1 MKMKQNNKFMWFA
14 VISIAFTLLFMIT
27 VAFLFWNQL
36 LPGEQFFLAEL
47 IKENFSYIFTAIFLL
62 LVCLGF
68 GLDWVFRFYIL
79 PIDKLT
85 EETILIHSVNPSHRI
100 HSEGSG
106 EVVRLAKVIN
116 EWAEHFEELK
126 NNIEKRVR
134 QAKSEAEEEK
144 NILAAIMAE
153 LPEGVLICNREGQI
167 LLYNNRA
174 KRFLIG
180 DKDDSFQKALGGNE
194 SGRFIGLGRS
204 VFSIIDKNLIVHAV
218 DEIAEKLKRKETNVV
233 SYFIVADNQDRLL
246 RVEAVPIHNNHREFK
261 GFILTLHDITQQFE
275 SDSRID
281 SLLQSLRRG
290 IRGSLASL
298 RAAIEAIREFP
309 DMDRFQLDI
318 FRKIIHEESLTIGK
332 IVDKADSDSTFR
344 LRTRWPLVQMK
355 AQDLLESIKR
365 KTKDKLGIQIN
376 IVKCSDKIRIQVDSY
391 SIILA
396 TLFLL
401 NQLKK
406 ETNSKEF
413 DCIFEKKG
421 RFINLDLLWHG
432 SPVKI
437 EMLKKWDEQFISIE
451 NESLPLTLKEVV
463 KHHDGEIWSY
473 SFKDSGKSYLRFLLP
488 AIEVSEPKHF
498 SRPTIL
504 IESRPEFY
512 DFDLFSQPGQN
523 PKLDNRMLEELSYTV
538 FDTETTGLNPS
549 QGDEIISIGAIR
561 IINCNLLYEENFD
574 QLIDPRR
581 SLPFESI
588 QIHGIKPEMLH
599 KQPTID
605 KVLTLFYKFSEDTIL
620 VAHNAAF
627 DMRMLQEKEE
637 KTGVKFSNPV
647 LDTLLLSSVVHPSQ
661 QDHNLE
667 AIAERLGVSIVGRH
681 TALGDAI
688 ATGEIFLKLI
698 PLLANQ
704 GIYTLKEARLASRKT
719 FYARKK
725 Y

>member
-1 MKMKQNNKFMWFA
+1 MKQNNKFMWFA
-14 VISIAFTLLFMIT
+14 VVSIAFTLLFIIT
-27 VAFLFWNQL
+27 VAFLFWHQL
-36 LPGEQFFLAEL
+36 LPEEKFFLAKL
-47 IKENFSYIFTAIFLL
+47 IKQNFLYIFTAIFLL

-79 PIDKLT
+79 PLDKLT
-85 EETILIHSVNPSHRI
+85 EETNLIHSVNPSHRI
-100 HSEGSG
+100 HSEGSA

-116 EWAEHFEELK
+116 IWAQHFEELQ
-126 NNIEKRVR
+126 NNIEKRIR
-134 QAKSEAEEEK
+134 QAKSESEEEK
-144 NILAAIMAE
+144 NILAALMAE
-153 LPEGVLICNREGQI
+153 LPEGVIICNSEGQI
-167 LLYNNRA
+167 LLYNKRA

-180 DKDDSFQKALGGNE
+180 DKDNGFREALGGNE

-204 VFSIIDKNLIVHAV
+204 VFSIIDKNLVVHALE
-218 DEIAEKLKRKETNVV
+218 EIADKLNRKETDAASYFVV
-233 SYFIVADNQDRLL
+233 SDNKDRLL
-246 RVEAVPIHNNHREFK
+246 RAEAVPILNNHRDFK

-275 SDSRID
+275 SDSRMD
-281 SLLQSLRRG
+281 SLFQSLRRG
-290 IRGSLASL
+290 IRGSLASV

-332 IVDKADSDSTFR
+332 IVDKADSDSTSR
-344 LRTRWPLVQMK
+344 IRTRWPLVQMK
-355 AQDLLESIKR
+355 AQDMLEAIKR
-365 KTKDKLGIQIN
+365 KAKDKLDIQIN
-376 IVKCSDKIRIQVDSY
+376 IEKCSEIIRIQVDSY
-391 SIILA
+391 SIVLA

-401 NQLKK
+401 NKLRK
-406 ETNSKEF
+406 ETNVNEF

-421 RFINLDLLWHG
+421 QFINLDFLWPG

-437 EMLKKWDEQFISIE
+437 EMLKKWDEQLISTEIE
-451 NESLPLTLKEVV
+451 SIPLTLKEVI

-473 SFKDSGKSYLRFLLP
+473 SCKDSRKSYIRLLLP
-488 AIEVSEPKHF
+488 STEALEQKNLGNL
-498 SRPTIL
+498 TIL
-504 IESRPEFY
+504 PESRPEFY
-512 DFDLFSQPGQN
+512 DFDLFNQPGQN
-523 PKLDNRMLEELSYTV
+523 TKLDNRSLDELSYTV

-561 IINCNLLYEENFD
+561 LINSNLLYEENFD

-581 SLPFESI
+581 PLPFESI
-588 QIHGIKPEMLH
+588 QIHGIKTEMLH
-599 KQPTID
+599 NQPTID
-605 KVLTLFYKFSEDTIL
+605 KVLPLFQKFSENTIL

-627 DMRMLQEKEE
+627 DMRMLQVKEE
-637 KTGVKFSNPV
+637 STGIKFLNPV
-647 LDTLLLSSVVHPSQ
+647 LDTLLLSAIVHPFQ
-661 QDHNLE
+661 KDHNME

-704 GIYTLKEARLASRKT
+704 GIHTLKEARLASRKT

>member
-1 MKMKQNNKFMWFA
+1 MKQNNKFMWFA
-14 VISIAFTLLFMIT
+14 VVSIAFTLLFIIT
-27 VAFLFWNQL
+27 VAFLFWHQL
-36 LPGEQFFLAEL
+36 LPGEQFFLKEI
-47 IKENFSYIFTAIFLL
+47 IKRNFLYIFTAVFLL
-62 LVCLGF
+62 LAGLGF

-79 PIDKLT
+79 PLDKLT
-85 EETILIHSVNPSHRI
+85 EETILINSVNPSHRI
-100 HSEGSG
+100 HPEGSG

-116 EWAEHFEELK
+116 EWAEHFEESQ
-126 NNIEKRVR
+126 NNIEKRIR
-134 QAKSEAEEEK
+134 QAKSESEEEK
-144 NILAAIMAE
+144 NILLALMAE
-153 LPEGVLICNREGQI
+153 LPEGVIICNREGQV
-167 LLYNNRA
+167 LLYNKRA

-180 DKDDSFQKALGGNE
+180 DKDNSFHEALGGNE

-218 DEIAEKLKRKETNVV
+218 DEIADKLKRKESDVA
-233 SYFIVADNQDRLL
+233 SYFVVADNQDRLL
-246 RVEAVPIHNNHREFK
+246 RVEAVPILNNHREFK

-290 IRGSLASL
+290 IRGSLASV

-318 FRKIIHEESLTIGK
+318 FRKIIHKESLTIGK
-332 IVDKADSDSTFR
+332 IVDKADSDSTSR
-344 LRTRWPLVQMK
+344 IRTRWPLVQMK
-355 AQDLLESIKR
+355 AQDMLEAIKR
-365 KTKDKLGIQIN
+365 KTKDKLDIQIN
-376 IVKCSDKIRIQVDSY
+376 IEKCSEKIRIQVDSY

-401 NQLKK
+401 NKLKK
-406 ETNSKEF
+406 ETNAKEF

-421 RFINLDLLWHG
+421 QFINLDLLWHG

-437 EMLKKWDEQFISIE
+437 EVLKKWDEQFISII
-451 NESLPLTLKEVV
+451 

-473 SFKDSGKSYLRFLLP
+473 SCKDSRKAYIRLLLP
-488 AIEVSEPKHF
+488 ATEALEPKNLGKL
-498 SRPTIL
+498 TIL
-504 IESRPEFY
+504 PESRPEFH
-512 DFDLFSQPGQN
+512 DFDLFNQPGQN
-523 PKLDNRMLEELSYTV
+523 TKLDNRSLDELSYTV

-561 IINCNLLYEENFD
+561 IINSNLLNEENFD

-599 KQPTID
+599 NQPYIE
-605 KVLTLFYKFSEDTIL
+605 KVLPLFHKFSEDTIL

-627 DMRMLQEKEE
+627 DMRMLQVKEE

-647 LDTLLLSSVVHPSQ
+647 LDTLLLSSVVHPVQ
-661 QDHNLE
+661 KDHNLE

-698 PLLANQ
+698 PLLAKQ
-704 GIYTLKEARLASRKT
+704 GIHTLKEARIASRKS

>member
-1 MKMKQNNKFMWFA
+1 MKQNNKFMWFA
-14 VISIAFTLLFMIT
+14 IVSIAFTLLFIIT
-27 VAFLFWNQL
+27 VAFLFWHQL
-36 LPGEQFFLAEL
+36 LPGEQFFLTEL
-47 IKENFSYIFTAIFLL
+47 LKKNFLYIFTAVFLL
-62 LVCLGF
+62 LVGLGF

-79 PIDKLT
+79 PLDKLT
-85 EETILIHSVNPSHRI
+85 EESILINSVNPSHRI
-100 HSEGSG
+100 HLEGSG

-116 EWAEHFEELK
+116 EWAERFEKLQ
-126 NNIEKRVR
+126 NNIEERIRK
-134 QAKSEAEEEK
+134 AKSESEEEK
-144 NILAAIMAE
+144 NILVALMAE
-153 LPEGVLICNREGQI
+153 LPEGVIICNREGQI
-167 LLYNNRA
+167 LLYNKRA

-180 DKDDSFQKALGGNE
+180 DKDNRFREALGGNE

-218 DEIAEKLKRKETNVV
+218 EEIADKLKHNKTDVA

-246 RVEAVPIHNNHREFK
+246 RVETVPILNNHRDFK

-275 SDSRID
+275 SDSRMD

-290 IRGSLASL
+290 IRGSLASV

-309 DMDRFQLDI
+309 HMDRCQLDI
-318 FRKIIHEESLTIGK
+318 FSKIIHKESLTIGK
-332 IVDKADSDSTFR
+332 IVDKADSDSTSR
-344 LRTRWPLVQMK
+344 IRTSWPLVQMK
-355 AQDLLESIKR
+355 AQDMLEAIKR
-365 KTKDKLGIQIN
+365 KTKDKLDIQIN
-376 IVKCSDKIRIQVDSY
+376 IEKCSDNIRIQVDSY
-391 SIILA
+391 SIVLA

-401 NQLKK
+401 NKVK
-406 ETNSKEF
+406 IETNAKEF
-413 DCIFEKKG
+413 DCIFERKG

-451 NESLPLTLKEVV
+451 NESIPLTLKEVI

-473 SFKDSGKSYLRFLLP
+473 SCKESRKSYIRLLLP
-488 AIEVSEPKHF
+488 ATEALEQKKLGNL
-498 SRPTIL
+498 TIL
-504 IESRPEFY
+504 PKSRPEFY
-512 DFDLFSQPGQN
+512 DFDLFNQLGQN
-523 PKLDNRMLEELSYTV
+523 TKLDNRSLDELSYTV

-561 IINCNLLYEENFD
+561 IINCNLLNEENFD
-574 QLIDPRR
+574 QLVDPKR

-588 QIHGIKPEMLH
+588 QIHGIKPEML
-599 KQPTID
+599 KNQPTID
-605 KVLTLFYKFSEDTIL
+605 KVLPLFHKFSEETIL

-627 DMRMLQEKEE
+627 DMRMLQVKEV

-647 LDTLLLSSVVHPSQ
+647 LDTLLLSSVVHPFQ
-661 QDHNLE
+661 KDHNIE
-667 AIAERLGVSIVGRH
+667 AISERLGVSIVGRH

-698 PLLANQ
+698 PLLAKQ
-704 GIYTLKEARLASRKT
+704 GIHTLKEARLASRKS

>member
-1 MKMKQNNKFMWFA
+1 MKQNNKFLWFA
-14 VISIAFTLLFMIT
+14 LVSIAFTLVFIVT
-27 VAFLFWNQL
+27 VVFLFWHQL
-36 LPGEQFFLAEL
+36 LPGEQFFLTEFL
-47 IKENFSYIFTAIFLL
+47 KRNFLYIFTAVFLL
-62 LVCLGF
+62 LAGLGF

-79 PIDKLT
+79 PLDKLT
-85 EETILIHSVNPSHRI
+85 EESILIHSVNPSHRI
-100 HSEGSG
+100 HLEGSR

-116 EWAEHFEELK
+116 EWAERFEKLQ
-126 NNIEKRVR
+126 NNIEERIQ
-134 QAKSEAEEEK
+134 QAKSESEEEK
-144 NILAAIMAE
+144 NILVALMAE
-153 LPEGVLICNREGQI
+153 LPEGVIICNREGQI
-167 LLYNNRA
+167 LLYNKRA

-180 DKDDSFQKALGGNE
+180 DKGNGYREAIGGNE

-218 DEIAEKLKRKETNVV
+218 DEIADKLKRKETDAA
-233 SYFIVADNQDRLL
+233 SYFVVADKQDRLL
-246 RVEAVPIHNNHREFK
+246 RVEAVPILNNNREFK

-290 IRGSLASL
+290 IRGSLASV

-309 DMDRFQLDI
+309 DMDRSQLDI
-318 FRKIIHEESLTIGK
+318 FRKIIHKESLTIGN
-332 IVDKADSDSTFR
+332 IVDKADSDSNYR
-344 LRTRWPLVQMK
+344 IRTRWPLVHIK
-355 AQDLLESIKR
+355 AQDMLEAIKR
-365 KTKDKLGIQIN
+365 KTKDKLDIQIN
-376 IVKCSDKIRIQVDSY
+376 IEKCSEEISIQVDSY
-391 SIILA
+391 SIVLA

-401 NQLKK
+401 NKVKK
-406 ETNSKEF
+406 ETNAKKF
-413 DCIFEKKG
+413 DCIFERKG
-421 RFINLDLLWHG
+421 RFINLDWRWRG

-437 EMLKKWDEQFISIE
+437 ETLKKWDEQFISID
-451 NESLPLTLKEVV
+451 NESIPLTLKEVI

-473 SFKDSGKSYLRFLLP
+473 SCKDSRKSYIRLLLP
-488 AIEVSEPKHF
+488 ATEDLHQKNLGKL
-498 SRPTIL
+498 TIL
-504 IESRPEFY
+504 PESRPEFY
-512 DFDLFSQPGQN
+512 DFDLFNQPGQST
-523 PKLDNRMLEELSYTV
+523 KQDNRSLDELSYTV

-561 IINCNLLYEENFD
+561 IINCHLLNEENFD

-588 QIHGIKPEMLH
+588 QIHGIKPDMLEN
-599 KQPTID
+599 QPTID
-605 KVLTLFYKFSEDTIL
+605 KVLPLFYQFAEDTIL

-627 DMRMLQEKEE
+627 DMRMLQVKEE
-637 KTGVKFSNPV
+637 ETGIKFLNPV
-647 LDTLLLSSVVHPSQ
+647 LDTLLLSSVVHPFQ
-661 QDHNLE
+661 EDHNME

-698 PLLANQ
+698 PLLAKQ
-704 GIYTLKEARLASRKT
+704 GIHTLKEARLASRKS

>member
-1 MKMKQNNKFMWFA
+1 MKQNNKFMWFA
-14 VISIAFTLLFMIT
+14 IVSVAFTLVFIIT
-27 VAFLFWNQL
+27 VAFLFWHQL
-36 LPGEQFFLAEL
+36 LPGEQFFLTGL
-47 IKENFSYIFTAIFLL
+47 LKRNFLYIFTAVFLL
-62 LVCLGF
+62 LVGLGF

-79 PIDKLT
+79 PLDKLT
-85 EETILIHSVNPSHRI
+85 EESILINSVNPSHRI
-100 HSEGSG
+100 HLEGSG
-106 EVVRLAKVIN
+106 EVVRLAEVIN
-116 EWAEHFEELK
+116 EWAERFEK
-126 NNIEKRVR
+126 IQNNIEERIR
-134 QAKSEAEEEK
+134 QAKSESEEEK

-153 LPEGVLICNREGQI
+153 LHEGVIICNREGQI
-167 LLYNNRA
+167 LLYNKRA

-180 DKDDSFQKALGGNE
+180 DKDNGYREAIGGNE
-194 SGRFIGLGRS
+194 SGSFIGLGRS

-218 DEIAEKLKRKETNVV
+218 DEITDKLNRKESDAA
-233 SYFIVADNQDRLL
+233 SYFVVADNQDRLL
-246 RVEAVPIHNNHREFK
+246 RVEAVPILNNHKDYK

-290 IRGSLASL
+290 IRGSLASV

-318 FRKIIHEESLTIGK
+318 FSKIIHKESLTIGK
-332 IVDKADSDSTFR
+332 IVDKADSDSASR
-344 LRTRWPLVQMK
+344 IRTRWPLVQMK
-355 AQDLLESIKR
+355 AQDMLEAIKR
-365 KTKDKLGIQIN
+365 KAKDKLDIQIN
-376 IVKCSDKIRIQVDSY
+376 IERCSETTRIQVDSY
-391 SIILA
+391 SIVLA

-401 NQLKK
+401 NKLKK
-406 ETNSKEF
+406 ETDAKEF
-413 DCIFEKKG
+413 DCIFERKG

-432 SPVKI
+432 GPVKI
-437 EMLKKWDEQFISIE
+437 EMLKKWDEQFISIK
-451 NESLPLTLKEVV
+451 NESIPLTLKEVI

-473 SFKDSGKSYLRFLLP
+473 SCKNSNKSYLRLLLP
-488 AIEVSEPKHF
+488 VTEALEQKKLGNL
-498 SRPTIL
+498 TIL
-504 IESRPEFY
+504 PESRPEFY
-512 DFDLFSQPGQN
+512 DFDLFNQPGQN
-523 PKLDNRMLEELSYTV
+523 TKLDNRSLDELSYTV

-561 IINCNLLYEENFD
+561 IINCNLLNEENFD

-588 QIHGIKPEMLH
+588 RIHGIKPEMLQN
-599 KQPTID
+599 QPVID
-605 KVLTLFYKFSEDTIL
+605 KVLPLFHKFSEDTIL

-627 DMRMLQEKEE
+627 DMRMLQVKEI
-637 KTGVKFSNPV
+637 KTGVKFTNPV
-647 LDTLLLSSVVHPSQ
+647 LDTLLLSAVVHPFQ
-661 QDHNLE
+661 EDHNLE

-698 PLLANQ
+698 PLLTKQ
-704 GIYTLKEARLASRKT
+704 GIHTLKEARLASKKS

>member
-1 MKMKQNNKFMWFA
+1 MKQNNKFFWFA
-14 VISIAFTLLFMIT
+14 LVSIAFTLVFIVT
-27 VAFLFWNQL
+27 VGFLFWHQL
-36 LPGEQFFLAEL
+36 LPGEQFFLTEFL
-47 IKENFSYIFTAIFLL
+47 KRNFLYIFTAVFLL
-62 LVCLGF
+62 LAGLGF

-79 PIDKLT
+79 PLDKLT
-85 EETILIHSVNPSHRI
+85 EESILIHSTNPSHRI
-100 HSEGSG
+100 QLEGSR

-116 EWAEHFEELK
+116 EWAERFENVQ
-126 NNIEKRVR
+126 NNIEERIQ
-134 QAKSEAEEEK
+134 QAKSESEEEK
-144 NILAAIMAE
+144 NILAALMAE
-153 LPEGVLICNREGQI
+153 LPEGVIICNREGQI
-167 LLYNNRA
+167 LLYNKRA

-180 DKDDSFQKALGGNE
+180 DKANEYREALGGNE

-204 VFSIIDKNLIVHAV
+204 VFSIIDKNLIVHAA
-218 DEIAEKLKRKETNVV
+218 DEIADKLKRKETDAS
-233 SYFIVADNQDRLL
+233 SYFVVADKQDRLL
-246 RVEAVPIHNNHREFK
+246 RVEAVPILYNNREFK

-281 SLLQSLRRG
+281 FLLQSLRRG

-309 DMDRFQLDI
+309 NMDRSQLDI
-318 FRKIIHEESLTIGK
+318 FRKIIYEESLTIGK
-332 IVDKADSDSTFR
+332 IVDKADSDSNYR
-344 LRTRWPLVQMK
+344 IRTRWPLVHIK
-355 AQDLLESIKR
+355 AQDMLEAIKR
-365 KTKDKLGIQIN
+365 KTKDKLDIQIN
-376 IVKCSDKIRIQVDSY
+376 IESCSEEISIQVDSY
-391 SIILA
+391 SIVLA

-401 NQLKK
+401 DKLKN
-406 ETNSKEF
+406 ETNTDEF

-421 RFINLDLLWHG
+421 RFINLDWIWRG

-437 EMLKKWDEQFISIE
+437 ETLKKWDKQFISIE
-451 NESLPLTLKEVV
+451 NESIPLTLKEVI

-473 SFKDSGKSYLRFLLP
+473 SCKDSRKSYIRLLLP
-488 AIEVSEPKHF
+488 ATEALHQKN
-498 SRPTIL
+498 RGNLTIL
-504 IESRPEFY
+504 PESRPEFY
-512 DFDLFSQPGQN
+512 DFDLFNQPGQST
-523 PKLDNRMLEELSYTV
+523 KQDNRSLDELSYTV

-561 IINCNLLYEENFD
+561 IINCHLLNEENFD

-588 QIHGIKPEMLH
+588 QIHGIKPEMLQN
-599 KQPTID
+599 QPTID
-605 KVLTLFYKFSEDTIL
+605 KVLPLFHQFAEDTIL

-627 DMRMLQEKEE
+627 DMRMLQVKEE
-637 KTGVKFSNPV
+637 ETGIKFLNPV
-647 LDTLLLSSVVHPSQ
+647 LDTLLLSSVVHPFQ
-661 QDHNLE
+661 QDHNME

-698 PLLANQ
+698 PLLAKQ
-704 GIYTLKEARLASRKT
+704 GIHTLKEARLASRKS

>member
-1 MKMKQNNKFMWFA
+1 MKQNNKFMWFA
-14 VISIAFTLLFMIT
+14 VVSIAFTLLFIIT
-27 VAFLFWNQL
+27 VTFLFWQQL
-36 LPGEQFFLAEL
+36 LPGEQFFLTEL
-47 IKENFSYIFTAIFLL
+47 IKRNFLYIFTAVFLL
-62 LVCLGF
+62 LAGLGF

-79 PIDKLT
+79 PLDKLT
-85 EETILIHSVNPSHRI
+85 EETILINSVNPSHRI
-100 HSEGSG
+100 HPEGSG

-116 EWAEHFEELK
+116 EWAQHFEELQ
-126 NNIEKRVR
+126 NNIEKRIR
-134 QAKSEAEEEK
+134 QEKSESEEEK
-144 NILAAIMAE
+144 NILLALMAE
-153 LPEGVLICNREGQI
+153 LPEGVIICNREGQI
-167 LLYNNRA
+167 LLYNKRA

-180 DKDDSFQKALGGNE
+180 DKDNSFHEALGGNE

-218 DEIAEKLKRKETNVV
+218 DEIADKLKRKKTDVA
-233 SYFIVADNQDRLL
+233 SYFVVADNQDRLL
-246 RVEAVPIHNNHREFK
+246 RVETAPILNNHREFK
-261 GFILTLHDITQQFE
+261 GFILTVHDITQQFE

-290 IRGSLASL
+290 IRGSLASV

-318 FRKIIHEESLTIGK
+318 FRKIIHKESLTIGK
-332 IVDKADSDSTFR
+332 IVDKADSDSTSR
-344 LRTRWPLVQMK
+344 IRTRWPLAQMK
-355 AQDLLESIKR
+355 AQDMLEAIKR
-365 KTKDKLGIQIN
+365 KTKDKLDIQIN
-376 IVKCSDKIRIQVDSY
+376 IEKCSEKIIIQVDSY
-391 SIILA
+391 SIVLA

-401 NQLKK
+401 NKLKK
-406 ETNSKEF
+406 ETNAKEF

-437 EMLKKWDEQFISIE
+437 EILKKWDEQFISIE
-451 NESLPLTLKEVV
+451 NESIPLTLKEVI

-473 SFKDSGKSYLRFLLP
+473 SFKDSSKSYLRLLLP
-488 AIEVSEPKHF
+488 AIEVSELKHL
-498 SRPTIL
+498 SSPTIL
-504 IESRPEFY
+504 LESRPEFY
-512 DFDLFSQPGQN
+512 DFDLFNQPGQN
-523 PKLDNRMLEELSYTV
+523 TKLDNRSLDELSYTV

-561 IINCNLLYEENFD
+561 IINCNLLYEENID

-599 KQPTID
+599 NQPHID
-605 KVLTLFYKFSEDTIL
+605 KVLPLFHKFSEDTIL

-627 DMRMLQEKEE
+627 DMRMLQVKEG

-647 LDTLLLSSVVHPSQ
+647 LDTLLLSSVVHPFQ
-661 QDHNLE
+661 EDHNLE
-667 AIAERLGVSIVGRH
+667 AIAERLGISIVGRH

-688 ATGEIFLKLI
+688 AAGEIFLKLI
-698 PLLANQ
+698 PLLAKQ
-704 GIYTLKEARLASRKT
+704 GIHTLKEARLASRKS